1 MKNENKIDQNWG
13 VYHCIGSI
21 SSLKQTFEE
30 ESRDQA
36 CKNHKSKTKIKKT
49 KYQKSKIKDEEWK

>member
-30 ESRDQA
+30 KSRDQA
-36 CKNHKSKTKIKKT
+36 CKNHKSKIKIK
-49 KYQKSKIKDEEWK
+49 I